1 MARLERHYQMV
12 KDRVGGRRRF
22 DPRSLTPDQVAQRIA
37 ERKQRN
43 KLLKKARSRPGRRLA
58 R

>member
-1 MARLERHYQMV
+1 MV